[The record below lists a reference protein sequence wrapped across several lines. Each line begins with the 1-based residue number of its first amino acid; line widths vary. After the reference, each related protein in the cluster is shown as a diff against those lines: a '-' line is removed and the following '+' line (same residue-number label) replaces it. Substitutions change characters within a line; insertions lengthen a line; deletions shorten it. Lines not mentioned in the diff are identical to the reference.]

1 MIDIGVIVV
10 KIINFIEFI
19 VLVLMLPVLIYDI
32 CKKDSRFCKSSKS
45 REEDN

>member
-32 CKKDSRFCKSSKS
+32 CKKDSRF
-45 REEDN
+45 